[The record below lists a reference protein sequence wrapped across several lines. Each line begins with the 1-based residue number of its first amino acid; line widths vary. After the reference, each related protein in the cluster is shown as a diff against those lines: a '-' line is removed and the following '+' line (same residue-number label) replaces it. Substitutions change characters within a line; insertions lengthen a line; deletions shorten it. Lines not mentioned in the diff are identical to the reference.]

1 MPTVLDTSRI
11 GFDET
16 TFAEFLAS
24 RDEPAWMGEARQ
36 AAFEV
41 YQRLL
46 EQQLDP
52 EEFNCVNQATC
63 YLQAEAADA
72 LAEASETPI
81 VLESAW
87 RSPAEQYVVMHWNQ
101 HGVCGVTKPAKPG
114 SSLFNTGYAVDFGT
128 TTPFNQTLEN
138 YGWETDFE
146 YVTTAV
152 YEGLE
157 DWSKPALIA
166 F

>member
-1 MPTVLDTSRI
+1 MSLDPTGIQDGVCVLGRMLTCDLHAVKGLTEQI
-11 GFDET
+11 LT
-16 TFAEFLAS
+16 V
-24 RDEPAWMGEARQ
+24 MNEAG
-36 AAFEV
+36 
-41 YQRLL
+41 YHL
-46 EQQLDP
+46 QQLDP

-128 TTPFNQTLEN
+128 TTPFNQTLETN
-138 YGWETDFE
+138 GWQTDFE

-152 YEGLE
+152 YGGLQ